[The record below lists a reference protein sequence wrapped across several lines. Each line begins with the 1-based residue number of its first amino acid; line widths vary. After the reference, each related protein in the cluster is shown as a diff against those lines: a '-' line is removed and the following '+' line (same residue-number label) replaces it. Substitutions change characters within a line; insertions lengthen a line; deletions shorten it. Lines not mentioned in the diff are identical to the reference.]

1 MYLFLSPTSYAL
13 PGFILG
19 AILLIKLLKSKQ
31 SYKRFR
37 EFGAV
42 FAFFSW
48 ALTGLFYEYN
58 KDVSFFFMVLI
69 LIIFFLWIS
78 ISEEKYEKYF
88 KKYIYNN
95 ARK

>member
-1 MYLFLSPTSYAL
+1 MYLLLSPTSYAI
-13 PGFILG
+13 PGLILG
-19 AILLIKLLKSKQ
+19 VILLIKLFKSKQ

-37 EFGAV
+37 EFGAF

-48 ALTGLFYEYN
+48 ALTSLFYEYN

-88 KKYIYNN
+88 KKYI
-95 ARK
+95 